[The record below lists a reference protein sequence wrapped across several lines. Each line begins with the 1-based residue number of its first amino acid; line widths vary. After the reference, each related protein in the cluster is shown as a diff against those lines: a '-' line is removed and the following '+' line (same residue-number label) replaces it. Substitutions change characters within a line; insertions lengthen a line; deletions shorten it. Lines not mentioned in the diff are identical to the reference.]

1 MTMNYQELE
10 RIFRTHEADRPKYHL
25 DGLIVFSSLG
35 MFEKAEFTQLDRTFL
50 VSSNNKAYLP
60 GSPGCS
66 IFGSSLTEHDLRV
79 RLERYMREP
88 HAWIPGECGLIYY
101 QLQCVNERNVLPSR
115 IFPSRHQAIDAM
127 MDDLCN
133 HGELEY
139 ADVLSAFD
147 RDGGSLEDNDFGVSR
162 DSAWLNAG
170 STGNWDWTIQP
181 IYVFDV
187 TNIASGTLFFGPDH
201 IEGAAGTE
209 TEQSDQNGG
218 V

>member
-1 MTMNYQELE
+1 MNYQELE
-10 RIFRTHEADRPKYHL
+10 HIFRAHEADRPKYHL
-25 DGLIVFSSLG
+25 DGLIVFSGLG
-35 MFEKAEFTQLDRTFL
+35 LFEKPEFTQLDRTFL

-60 GSPGCS
+60 GSLGYS

-147 RDGGSLEDNDFGVSR
+147 RDGGPVEDNDFGISR
-162 DSAWLNAG
+162 DSAWLNADC
-170 STGNWDWTIQP
+170 TGNWDWKIQP

-187 TNIASGTLFFGPDH
+187 ANIAVGTPFPDLAGDA
-201 IEGAAGTE
+201 GADSRQA
-209 TEQSDQNGG
+209 EQAESNGG